1 MAGEYVPINVR
12 ETTLW
17 KRLSQPFV
25 DSKSN
30 ELSVTLAQVLPD
42 ICRIASDRMKL
53 MPAFHPEFT
62 LRDDTHLLRVTEL
75 MAQVMPPRVLEK
87 VLNPVEI
94 AVLILAAHFHD
105 LGMIVDAQEASQI
118 RQSEGYMIARQ
129 NWLIENEGFN
139 DAIKVLKSQESRSTE
154 RDRSERIEA
163 EFEQALFARY
173 LRDSHASESAAFVK
187 RNLGKDP
194 RLRVGTGNLA
204 DSLALLCK
212 SHNLPPERISD
223 GEGFHFD
230 KAIGAFPAN
239 LAYLA
244 VILRLADILD
254 FDRERTPDEFYR
266 SINFS
271 NPVKCRRVG
280 EASASRRM
288 ENRPGCNSI

>member
-1 MAGEYVPINVR
+1 
-12 ETTLW
+12 
-17 KRLSQPFV
+17 
-25 DSKSN
+25 
-30 ELSVTLAQVLPD
+30 
-42 ICRIASDRMKL
+42 
-53 MPAFHPEFT
+53 
-62 LRDDTHLLRVTEL
+62 
-75 MAQVMPPRVLEK
+75 MAQVMPARVLEK

-94 AVLILAAHFHD
+94 ALLILAAHFHD
-105 LGMIVDAQEASQI
+105 VGMIVDAQEASQI

-212 SHNLPPERISD
+212 SHNPPPERISD

-254 FDRERTPDEFYR
+254 FDRERTRGRVLPQYQFFEPSQVSKSGR
-266 SINFS
+266 SIG
-271 NPVKCRRVG
+271 K
-280 EASASRRM
+280 
-288 ENRPGCNSI
+288 